1 MRTPR
6 PRIILFIA
14 IATLAAGAAHAQDI
28 PAGKTIAKVWCSNC
42 HSVDPQEKTTV
53 RDGVPT
59 FLSIAQMPST
69 TEMSLAAFLTTPH
82 GGMPNLTL
90 SRKEIR
96 DVSSYILSL
105 RAKP

>member
-1 MRTPR
+1 MRTLWPR
-6 PRIILFIA
+6 TNLFIA
-14 IATLAAGAAHAQDI
+14 SVMLAAGAAQAQDI

-42 HSVDPQEKTTV
+42 HSVASQEKTTV

-59 FLSIAQMPST
+59 FLSIAQMQST
-69 TEMSLAAFLTTPH
+69 TEMSLAAFLATPH

-90 SRKEIR
+90 SRKEIQ